1 MVEMSFCM
9 RRTVNI
15 PPRCR
20 ERYIPLEHPALPGWR
35 RAGVQFSGLSE
46 LVPGYRIANPLP
58 AWVMVIATVAGAGWV
73 VTPQAQHAL
82 TPGTLFVGV
91 PGQPVGWGID
101 EGRWRI
107 VWWYLQPAARWRAWC
122 GDNGV
127 FGPCPQAGL
136 LDTLMG
142 DLLDRA
148 ALPDD
153 DLAPLTGELLL
164 RHLAQLATA
173 PESGPADDAARFAEL
188 WREVARQPQEDWTL
202 ERLAQRLD
210 LSISTVQRVARAQLG
225 MAPHRALVA
234 LRLGHARELLQRTSY
249 PLATIAELAGY
260 ADAFTFSAAFRRW
273 AGVPPSTLRG
283 KG

>member
-1 MVEMSFCM
+1 MAETSFCM
-9 RRTVNI
+9 RRTVSI
-15 PPRCR
+15 PQRCR
-20 ERYIPLEHPALPGWR
+20 ERYVPLEHGALASWR
-35 RAGVQFSGLSE
+35 RNGVQFSGLSD
-46 LVPGYRIANPLP
+46 LVPGYRIANPRPERIMLI
-58 AWVMVIATVAGAGWV
+58 VTISGAGWA

-107 VWWYLQPAARWRAWC
+107 VWWYLQPAARWHAWS
-122 GDNGV
+122 GSSGS
-127 FGPCPQAGL
+127 FTPCPQAEL
-136 LDTLMG
+136 LGALTS
-142 DLLDRA
+142 DLLDRL

-153 DLAPLTGELLL
+153 DLAPLTSDLLL
-164 RHLAQLATA
+164 RHLTSLAAA
-173 PESGPADDAARFAEL
+173 PESGPEDDAARFADL
-188 WREVARQPQEDWTL
+188 WREVARHPQEDWTL
-202 ERLAQRLD
+202 ARLAERLD

-260 ADAFTFSAAFRRW
+260 ADAFTFSAAFKRW
-273 AGVPPSTLRG
+273 AGVPPSAVRG
-283 KG
+283 PG